1 MSEAAEKQRVYTY
14 GDIMEWDDGKRW
26 ELYDG
31 VPVALAS
38 PTNVHQIVLTEILYQ
53 LHDFLR
59 GKPCKVYPSPFDVRL
74 FDTAE
79 DRPEQSRYVLQPDLM
94 VVCDR
99 EKVDRHGVH
108 GAPDLVIEILS
119 PSSRGSD
126 RLRKFVLYER
136 AGVREYWVVDPEAR
150 TVEVYLLKAEEGRY
164 YAADAVYTAGAS
176 VPVTVLEGCSVDLRE
191 VFPDSVS

>member
-38 PTNVHQIVLTEILYQ
+38 PTNVHQEVLSAIHYQ
-53 LHDFLR
+53 LYGFLR

-136 AGVREYWVVDPEAR
+136 AGVREYWLVDPEAR

-191 VFPDSVS
+191 VFPDSAS

>member
-136 AGVREYWVVDPEAR
+136 AGVREYWLVDPEAR